1 MGEKGIRFL
10 PVTRKKVTQPTSQEE
25 IFTSNPLVKR
35 YRLWWKD
42 VELFSQGAINTAV
55 YLPILGRPINAIVGG
70 EPLPS
75 TSPKSS
81 LFNFLKMF
89 LCPRKN
95 NFFFLS
101 YLGWTPISAFSV
113 KYWRFFVLFFFS
125 VLFQTPALLPSHWFA
140 GMIHRLPSF
149 TYRPNTGESPDCIP
163 NLT

>member
-101 YLGWTPISAFSV
+101 YLGWTPISFSV
-113 KYWRFFVLFFFS
+113 KYFLLNIGDSLCFFS
-125 VLFQTPALLPSHWFA
+125 LVFYSRHQLFSRHTGLL
-140 GMIHRLPSF
+140 G
-149 TYRPNTGESPDCIP
+149 
-163 NLT
+163 